1 MYIDPIIGYK
11 HAGLSADSSS
21 TLTAPYKKI
30 IYASHRLY
38 RVNNYEGCCRTP
50 ALGFGEAT
58 EEDLT

>member
-1 MYIDPIIGYK
+1 MLVYQLVIGA
-11 HAGLSADSSS
+11 HSQH
-21 TLTAPYKKI
+21 PYKKT